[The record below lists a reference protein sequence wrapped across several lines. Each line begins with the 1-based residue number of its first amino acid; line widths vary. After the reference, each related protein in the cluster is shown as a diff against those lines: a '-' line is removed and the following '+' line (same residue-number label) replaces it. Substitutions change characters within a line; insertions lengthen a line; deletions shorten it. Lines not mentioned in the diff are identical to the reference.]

1 MPGWWIFIM
10 TNDKVQMRFFS
21 EGGCSM
27 PRKRISPKRREELR
41 HVSRDV
47 LNYVVSGLVP
57 SGKAS
62 DLAKALDYRTVKE
75 FLEDAGV
82 ESLGELFF
90 GGNFMV
96 RMTQLRLEMRAID
109 LGYRRHVFCS
119 SESPCGG
126 RDAHSA

>member
-1 MPGWWIFIM
+1 
-10 TNDKVQMRFFS
+10 
-21 EGGCSM
+21 M